1 MAKTNMNMDHELKDN
16 LANLVFET
24 MDDAVLLVDDIG
36 EIFLTNRSIEKVTGF
51 TMSELTGKT
60 LSFLFISKT
69 EFASFWQKAK
79 ILSNGTG
86 EFNTNTKMGSY
97 CMTRIKV
104 QGTKWKES
112 NGYYL
117 VFMKDITEIKKKTV
131 NLQLTN
137 KIFENTSEGVLITDA
152 KGRILTV
159 NPAFQIV
166 TGYSEEEVLGKNPS
180 LLQSGLHNEQFYL
193 EMWREINEKG
203 IWKGEIWNKRKN
215 GEVFPEWISIIK
227 INEDSGK
234 TSHFVAVFSDL
245 SDRKH
250 TEEQLRKLA
259 HYDALTGAAN
269 RYLLNKSLERLLIT
283 SKKYNQ
289 ILAVLF
295 LDLDRFK
302 QVNDTLGHSYG
313 DLLLKKVSARLKSL
327 LKNKD
332 IIARL
337 GGDEFVI
344 VLSNIKHAKEAVAV
358 SDDII
363 KALNSPFLLHDHEV
377 YISTSIGVSL
387 FPYDGDDLETL
398 LKNADRAM
406 YQAKANGKNNFSLY
420 HNDLHQENETRQ
432 MKIQNL
438 MRKALV
444 HKEFSLSY
452 HPQVETR
459 TGTIVAVEALLRWNQ
474 RELGN
479 ISPAE
484 FIPIAEETGQIIPI
498 SDWVLTKAC
507 EDGKK
512 LHLAGFPNLK
522 IAVNISGLYFN
533 QVDFVQR
540 VSSIIQNTNFVPQC
554 LELELTESII
564 MPNAPE
570 TINKLVKLKALG
582 VKLSVD
588 DFGTGYSSL
597 SYLHRFPIDSLKID
611 QSFIKNLHVYN
622 DDASIVKAIIT
633 MAQRLHLEVVAEG
646 VEGKHQY
653 KFLQQE
659 NSDYVQGYYITEPL
673 PYSRLLDFME
683 LWDYEKFN
691 LIRVV
696 EA

>member
-1 MAKTNMNMDHELKDN
+1 MAKNNMNMDLELKDS

-24 MDDAVLLVDDIG
+24 MDDAVLMVEDTG
-36 EIFLTNRSIEKVTGF
+36 EIVFTNRSTEKITGF
-51 TMSELTGKT
+51 SNSELIGNSLSVLFSSSTEF
-60 LSFLFISKT
+60 LSFW
-69 EFASFWQKAK
+69 EKAK
-79 ILSNGTG
+79 RTPKWSGEYRTRNKKGTDIISRVKTHRFSSENLKSN
-86 EFNTNTKMGSY
+86 
-97 CMTRIKV
+97 
-104 QGTKWKES
+104 
-112 NGYYL
+112 YL
-117 VFMKDITEIKKKTV
+117 VYMKDITDLKKKTV
-131 NLQLTN
+131 DLQLTN

-152 KGRILTV
+152 RGKILSV

-166 TGYSEEEVLGKNPS
+166 TGYSEEEVIGKNPS
-180 LLQSGLHNEQFYL
+180 MLQSGLHNEQFYL
-193 EMWREINEKG
+193 EMWKEIKEKG

-215 GEVFPEWISIIK
+215 GEVFPEWISIIR
-227 INEDSGK
+227 IIDDSGK
-234 TSHFVAVFSDL
+234 TSHYVAVFSDL

-250 TEEQLRKLA
+250 AEEQLRKLA

-283 SKKYNQ
+283 AKKYNQ
-289 ILAVLF
+289 TLSVLF

-302 QVNDTLGHSYG
+302 QVNDTLGHNYG

-344 VLSNIKHAKEAVAV
+344 VLPNIKHPKEAVAV
-358 SDDII
+358 SKEII
-363 KALNSPFLLHDHEV
+363 KALNTPFLLHDHEV

-387 FPYDGDDLETL
+387 FPYDGDDVETL

-406 YQAKANGKNNFSLY
+406 YQAKSNGKNRYALY

-444 HKEFSLSY
+444 EKEFSLCY

-459 TGTIVAVEALLRWNQ
+459 TGTIVAIEALLRWNQ
-474 RELGN
+474 KELGF

-484 FIPIAEETGQIIPI
+484 FIPIAEESGQIIPI
-498 SDWVLTKAC
+498 TDWVLTKAC
-507 EDGKK
+507 ETGKM
-512 LHLAGFPNLK
+512 LHLAGFPSLK

-533 QVDFVQR
+533 QEDFVQR

-597 SYLHRFPIDSLKID
+597 SYLHKFPIDSLKID
-611 QSFIKNLHVYN
+611 QSFIKNLNVYN

-646 VEGKHQY
+646 VEGKQQY

-659 NSDYVQGYYITEPL
+659 NCDYVQGYFITEPL
-673 PYSRLLDFME
+673 PYTELLDFME
-683 LWDYEKFN
+683 LWDYEN
-691 LIRVV
+691 LNL
-696 EA
+696 